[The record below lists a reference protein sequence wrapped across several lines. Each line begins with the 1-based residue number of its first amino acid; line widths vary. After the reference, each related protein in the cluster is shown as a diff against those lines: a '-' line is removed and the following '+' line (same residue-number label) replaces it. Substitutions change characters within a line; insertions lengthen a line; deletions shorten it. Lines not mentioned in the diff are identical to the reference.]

1 MTHGQSAKNKKVA
14 TSSFIQH
21 EEKQGDEFLPDK
33 ANWDASAIEPP
44 IESDTTTKENDPG
57 KTIHNFEMMIMNHK
71 NLYVII
77 KFISVLF

>member
-1 MTHGQSAKNKKVA
+1 MTPGQSAKNKKVA

-21 EEKQGDEFLPDK
+21 EEKTGDELLPDK

-57 KTIHNFEMMIMNHK
+57 KTYYDFEMI
-71 NLYVII
+71 
-77 KFISVLF
+77 